1 SFREPMQLLYLPE
14 PRRLTATPYFEA
26 LADQRVDAYVAASDV
41 DLSSPVDDRPFFFL
55 FARPADLVVHP
66 PGYILSLYRLL
77 AGVVRISAVLVLLPL
92 IVLRRRRLRAPRAGP
107 PELCHDGR
115 AAGPAPGR
123 GSRERRIQPPADRR
137 PTYAPH
143 RNRRAGGNRVR
154 LHSRP
159 ADSLRSGRRF
169 PVCDPPGPRPHAARD
184 ARHLPR
190 AALPRG
196 GARARRGGLAARAMG
211 DRCQRFRLGRRLDGR
226 GRDRDGRRATGRAAA
241 RRRAVPGGRDGDP
254 VRDPTRV
261 SG

>member
-159 ADSLRSGRRF
+159 ADSPRSGPRF
-169 PVCDPPGPRPHAARD
+169 PLPIRLPPALTLLVTLGIFLG
-184 ARHLPR
+184 LPFPT
-190 AALPRG
+190 ALR
-196 GARARRGGLAARAMG
+196 GLAEEGSPLVPWAIGVNGFASVVGSTAAVATAMVAG
-211 DRCQRFRLGRRLDGR
+211 LRVVLLL
-226 GRDRDGRRATGRAAA
+226 
-241 RRRAVPGGRDGDP
+241 AVAL
-254 VRDPTRV
+254 
-261 SG
+261 